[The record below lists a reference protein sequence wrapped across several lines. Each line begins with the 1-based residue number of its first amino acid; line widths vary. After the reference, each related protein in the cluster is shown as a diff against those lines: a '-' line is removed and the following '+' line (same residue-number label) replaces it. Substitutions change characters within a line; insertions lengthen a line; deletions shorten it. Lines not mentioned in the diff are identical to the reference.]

1 MNESIFIPK
10 FTNKG
15 LLREFKSD
23 KLNIKE
29 YENRDALGKDAA
41 RTVAQIMKNVIDQKG
56 KVRVVFASAPSQN
69 DFLNYLKAES
79 TIDWSKVYAFH
90 MDNYVGLP
98 IDHPQSFSQ
107 FLIDR
112 LFIDLP
118 EVNFFP
124 INSDSKNPE
133 EEVKRYKALLL
144 EEPIDVMILGIG
156 ESGHLAF
163 IDPPF
168 CDFNDDSFFKISPL
182 DDETLIQQVHDGC
195 FDKMEDVP
203 KTAYTL
209 TIDACLSCPFTIA
222 IVPTELKAKA
232 IKAVVEGAIITE
244 VPASK
249 LQTKEN
255 AWLLI
260 DKNSGKLIKN
270 KSNLL

>member
-1 MNESIFIPK
+1 MNKSIFNPN

-15 LLREFKSD
+15 LVREFKSD
-23 KLNIKE
+23 KLHIKE
-29 YENRDALGKDAA
+29 YENRDVLGKDAA
-41 RTVAQIMKNVIDQKG
+41 QAVAKIIKNTISEKG
-56 KVRVVFASAPSQN
+56 KARIVFASAPSQN
-69 DFLNYLKAES
+69 DFLNNLKNEDG
-79 TIDWSKVYAFH
+79 IDWSKVYAFH

-112 LFIDLP
+112 LFVDLP

-124 INSDSKNPE
+124 IDSNADDPE
-133 EEVKRYKALLL
+133 KEVERYKKLLL
-144 EEPIDVMILGIG
+144 EEPIDIMILGIG

-168 CDFNDDSFFKISPL
+168 CDFDDDSFFKISPL
-182 DDETLIQQVHDGC
+182 DDETLLQQVHDGC
-195 FDKMEDVP
+195 FEKMEDVP

-232 IKAVVEGAIITE
+232 IQAVVEGSIITK

-260 DKNSGKLIKN
+260 DKDSGKLLKR
-270 KSNLL
+270 

>member
-1 MNESIFIPK
+1 MSKSIFTPDFK
-10 FTNKG
+10 NKG
-15 LLREFKSD
+15 LVREFQSNQ
-23 KLNIKE
+23 LHIKE
-29 YENRDALGKDAA
+29 YENRNLLGKDAA
-41 RTVAQIMKNVIDQKG
+41 QAVATIIKDLIKEKG
-56 KVRVVFASAPSQN
+56 KVRIVFASAPSQN
-69 DFLNYLKAES
+69 DFLNYLKAEKD
-79 TIDWSKVYAFH
+79 IDWSKVYAFH

-112 LFIDLP
+112 LFKDLP
-118 EVNFFP
+118 DVNFFP
-124 INSDSKNPE
+124 INSEAENPD
-133 EEVKRYKALLL
+133 EEVKRYKRLLL
-144 EEPIDVMILGIG
+144 EEPIDIMILGIG

-168 CDFNDDSFFKISPL
+168 CDFDDDSFFKISPL
-182 DDETLIQQVHDGC
+182 DEETLIQQVHDGC
-195 FDKMEDVP
+195 FVKMDDVP

-232 IKAVVEGAIITE
+232 IEKVVEGPIITD

-260 DKNSGKLIKN
+260 DKDSGKLLSK
-270 KSNLL
+270 